1 MGISIGR
8 GGISLSGGRGGYTW
22 VPEFDLWD
30 DFTTNEAAPLA
41 SPRTAEPGPGTLTL
55 VDTEDKLSI
64 SGGALVCAGG
74 KASPGYGDPAIYGA
88 SVARSAGRTLLA
100 VLNLDQTN
108 KEASLGW
115 DSNQSS
121 ILTDGVLF
129 NASGTL
135 QAYNSAFT
143 GNLDSYSAST
153 DYSIAV
159 ALRGTG
165 FFVYAKGGVFTDW
178 MLVWV
183 AASGTTAN
191 LYPVLGS
198 TSAALDASTLR
209 VLDLP
214 APFDT
219 DYGLATNRIA
229 GAVSA
234 GATFVHEANCLIE
247 FVLTT
252 IGSAGF
258 AYIDY
263 RKQDDNNCWRIRWN
277 SSGTLA
283 LIERVAGVDTER
295 GSATSVLSNGHRIVV
310 IADGTTIR
318 VYSNNV
324 LRITYAS
331 ATNFATETDGE
342 LEALGTGGAVSD
354 IVAWPRTLTG
364 QAKTLLD
371 AAIDA

>member
-1 MGISIGR
+1 MSISIGR

-30 DFTTNEAAPLA
+30 DFTTAEAAPLA

-55 VDTEDKLSI
+55 VQTDGQFSI
-64 SGGALVCAGG
+64 SGGKLAFPAQTTPVVGDLTFYGGSLARAAGRALV
-74 KASPGYGDPAIYGA
+74 A
-88 SVARSAGRTLLA
+88 SVRFSSLAAGSTIGLSTGAYAYYPTYGFSYTTADVSAYPGGVVAAALA
-100 VLNLDQTN
+100 T
-108 KEASLGW
+108 A
-115 DSNQSS
+115 
-121 ILTDGVLF
+121 
-129 NASGTL
+129 
-135 QAYNSAFT
+135 
-143 GNLDSYSAST
+143 T
-153 DYSIAV
+153 DYMV
-159 ALRGTG
+159 AAIMRGTG
-165 FFVYAKGGVFTDW
+165 AWVFIKGGIYTDW
-178 MLVWV
+178 TLLYV
-183 AASGTTAN
+183 AATGTGA
-191 LYPVLGS
+191 LYPGFGNYNNVGTLS
-198 TSAALDASTLR
+198 TFR

-214 APFDT
+214 APFNT

-295 GSATSVLSNGHRIVV
+295 GSATSVLSNGHRVVV